1 MIRFDDWKDFCY
13 VIGQGF
19 FVYAILGALLPVNK
33 YFVLGYAGIQVLGA
47 FTIVTGKPCPIRSK
61 NLSSHQNVSCRS

>member
-33 YFVLGYAGIQVLGA
+33 YFVLGYAGIQVLAGCMIGYLA
-47 FTIVTGKPCPIRSK
+47 SK
-61 NLSSHQNVSCRS
+61 LISYVVQKIF